1 MIERDKE
8 NATNASPC
16 NLTAYSVAEYIL
28 LQYKFKFRYHFTVMT
43 SGTSANKNMHH
54 MDHIESCLS
63 GFEAFFWKELWSPE
77 EICFF
82 SG

>member
-28 LQYKFKFRYHFTVMT
+28 LQYEFRYHFTVMT
-43 SGTSANKNMHH
+43 SGTSAKKTFITWITSNPGYLFLK
-54 MDHIESCLS
+54 LS
-63 GFEAFFWKELWSPE
+63 ALAGTLGKTF
-77 EICFF
+77 
-82 SG
+82 